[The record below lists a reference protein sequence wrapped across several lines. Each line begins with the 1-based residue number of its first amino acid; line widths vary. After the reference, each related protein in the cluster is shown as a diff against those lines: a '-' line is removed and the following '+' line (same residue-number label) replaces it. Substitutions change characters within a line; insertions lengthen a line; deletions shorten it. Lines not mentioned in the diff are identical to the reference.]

1 MMRERSGWRE
11 LDSNHRFRVSVAQAP
26 AAAAL
31 PAAPTRQN
39 HNLPQQLTRLRQ
51 GPGFRPAN
59 ALDRPPGASFSA
71 SRQIQRRAELIG
83 PTQRLL
89 VADAH

>member
-1 MMRERSGWRE
+1 MHRADDYPHQLSEVLVEEVE
-11 LDSNHRFRVSVAQAP
+11 LIKG
-26 AAAAL
+26 
-31 PAAPTRQN
+31 PTFVTDAYGKGSCR
-39 HNLPQQLTRLRQ
+39 QQLTRLRQ

-71 SRQIQRRAELIG
+71 SLQIQRRAELIG

-89 VADAH
+89 VANAH